1 MATRTSPCQP
11 GQLSLKLDNVPFTGS
26 YWVLALGPIVGGLYQ
41 WSVVSDKSGATLF
54 ILARDPA
61 TFKKQYEKSVLRIV
75 EKLGFT
81 GFKKPIA
88 SYQGK
93 DCIY

>member
-1 MATRTSPCQP
+1 M
-11 GQLSLKLDNVPFTGS
+11 
-26 YWVLALGPIVGGLYQ
+26 LALGPKVGNSYQ
-41 WSVVSDKSGATLF
+41 WSIVSDKSGATLF
-54 ILARDPA
+54 VLARDAA
-61 TFKKQYEKSVLRIV
+61 TFKKLYDKIVLRQL